1 MSVAGGASDRSA
13 RRGEILI
20 VTGILVW
27 AAALRALFL
36 ARWAANPLFHY
47 PTGDEGNFHR
57 TALGLLGL
65 APEPDAFLYQPLYA
79 FYLTL
84 TYGLLGPDPA
94 AVRTIQLFIGV
105 ITVGLVYGL
114 GHELGGRW
122 VGRISALLAACYGPL
137 VFFEGQLLAPVLT
150 VPLTV
155 GGLWCLLRAGR
166 TGRGWLL
173 LPAGVLIGLAAM
185 ARPNLLFAVPV
196 AALWWCWRSDR
207 WRGRLVGAGL
217 AVLGLGLGLA
227 PSWAHNALQD
237 EGGVL
242 ISTAGGLTFYLGNNP
257 QASGRFRVPP
267 GEKIDASSHTA
278 YRRSWQALAERA
290 EGRRLTAGQVSAH
303 WWRRGLEFWAEMPG
317 RALALFGKK
326 LLLALNRQEMPIHH
340 PYFAVADLIPLLHW
354 LIGFGVVFPFAAVGA
369 WLGRGRSGTGLLVGC
384 FGAYLL
390 SLAVFYVADRY
401 RVLLLPMALPLAGLG
416 MVALARRVRRAGLRG
431 AAGGLLVLVLAVA
444 VSRPDF
450 ITDLQQTKGRY
461 GLYNLMGM
469 TEGERGRVD
478 LAERYFRRAIQI
490 AGAEHGAT
498 ARGNLAIIME
508 AGGRH
513 AEARA
518 LYLEAAA
525 LDRENRHVRRR
536 LARLAERRGRL
547 TEAIRWW
554 REVAELSAEPSAAR
568 AQIERLQ
575 ALRDER
581 ASPPAF

>member
-1 MSVAGGASDRSA
+1 MSSAGGPSERSQ
-13 RRGEILI
+13 RRGEILF
-20 VTGILVW
+20 VAGILVW
-27 AAALRALFL
+27 AAAVRALFL
-36 ARWAANPLFHY
+36 ARWAANPLFHH
-47 PTGDEGNFHR
+47 PTGDEANFHR

-79 FYLTL
+79 FYLAL
-84 TYGLLGPDPA
+84 TYGLVGPDPV
-94 AVRTIQLFIGV
+94 AVRTIQMIIGV
-105 ITVGLVYGL
+105 VTVGLVYGL
-114 GHELGGRW
+114 GRELGGRW
-122 VGRISALLAACYGPL
+122 AGRLSALLAACYGPL

-150 VPLTV
+150 MPLTV
-155 GGLWCLLRAGR
+155 GGLWCALRAGR

-173 LPAGVLIGLAAM
+173 LPAGLLIGLAAM

-196 AALWWCWRSDR
+196 AGLWWCWRSGR
-207 WRGRLVGAGL
+207 WRARLVGTGL
-217 AVLGLGLGLA
+217 ALLGLGLGLA
-227 PSWAHNALQD
+227 PSWIHNALQD

-257 QASGRFRVPP
+257 QASGRFNVPP
-267 GEKIDASSHTA
+267 GKKIDASSHTA

-290 EGRRLTAGQVSAH
+290 AGRRLTAAEVSAH
-303 WWRRGLEFWAEMPG
+303 WWRRGLEFWTEMPG

-340 PYFAVADLIPLLHW
+340 PYFAVADFVPLLHW
-354 LIGFGVVFPFAAVGA
+354 LLGFGVVFPFAAMGA
-369 WLGRGRSGTGLLVGC
+369 WLERRRLGIGLLAGC

-401 RVLLLPMALPLAGLG
+401 RMLLLPMALPLAGLG

-431 AAGGLLVLVLAVA
+431 AAGGLLVLVLAVV

-478 LAERYFRRAIQI
+478 VAEHYFRRAIQI
-490 AGAEHGAT
+490 AGPEHGST
-498 ARGNLAIIME
+498 ARGNLGIILE
-508 AGGRH
+508 AEGRW

-518 LYLEAAA
+518 LYRKAAV

-547 TEAIRWW
+547 SEAIRWW
-554 REVAELSAEPSAAR
+554 REVAALSADPGAAR

-575 ALRDER
+575 TLRGEG
-581 ASPPAF
+581 AVQPTP